1 LKVVEIVDFD
11 EMKFL
16 EKLTRV
22 ELGRI
27 EDNLEGELIQLIL
40 ILLLLLL
47 LLKLVALN
55 PSLLEYILTKKR
67 KGRDEKRRGSF

>member
-1 LKVVEIVDFD
+1 MKVVEVVDFD

-40 ILLLLLL
+40 LLLLL

-55 PSLLEYILTKKR
+55 PSLLEYILTKKKEG
-67 KGRDEKRRGSF
+67 KG